1 MEAYETSHHQVT
13 VRNTWLI
20 ETASEI
26 LGRSDAITQ
35 IGKWHQGSHP
45 SGHTQQPGI

>member
-1 MEAYETSHHQVT
+1 MEAYETAHHQVT
-13 VRNTWLI
+13 AWNTLLI

-35 IGKWHQGSHP
+35 TGK
-45 SGHTQQPGI
+45 